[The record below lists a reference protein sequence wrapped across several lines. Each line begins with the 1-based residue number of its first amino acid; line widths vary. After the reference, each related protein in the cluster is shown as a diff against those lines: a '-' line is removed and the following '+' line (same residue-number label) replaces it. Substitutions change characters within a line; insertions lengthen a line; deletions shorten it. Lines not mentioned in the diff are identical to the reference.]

1 MSRLQHPGGRRG
13 TSEHRI
19 IRTLAT
25 KCWHNGCSLMRQG
38 GNGCSLMR
46 QGGKPEDCSWWKTG
60 RLNAGRMRR

>member
-1 MSRLQHPGGRRG
+1 MGRLQQLGGRRG

-38 GNGCSLMR
+38 G
-46 QGGKPEDCSWWKTG
+46 KPEDCSWWKTG
-60 RLNAGRMRR
+60 RLNAGRIRR